1 MERLGDRRFP
11 GEGWAGNRGKKLR
24 IEAFSIRPVD
34 TLLARDIEFKALGP
48 KGRQTPWVTDAKLCG
63 TRGQGLP
70 LTGFAIRLAPHV
82 AERFEVVYQGS
93 FFESGIV
100 GPHRDGELCIPPI
113 TDDPLEAIN
122 VRLIATLIVKTG
134 GALIASKPRYQ
145 TMHDVSS
152 ADEGA
157 VLSKTVLN
165 VGCGYPLRQKLHRH
179 FHGPEWREIRL
190 DLDPAVQP
198 DIVCSITDISPVAAD
213 SVDAVWSSHNLEH
226 LQRHEVPLALAEFLR
241 VLKPHGLLLLTLPD
255 LQQVARLVAEDRL
268 EDSAYISQSGPITP
282 LDMIF
287 GHTASLAR
295 GNQFMAHRTGFTAR
309 TLHRLLIETGF
320 VEVTLRQATSFDLW
334 ATGHKP
340 GRG

>member
-1 MERLGDRRFP
+1 MPDTGSP
-11 GEGWAGNRGKKLR
+11 GP
-24 IEAFSIRPVD
+24 FSSN
-34 TLLARDIEFKALGP
+34 G
-48 KGRQTPWVTDAKLCG
+48 
-63 TRGQGLP
+63 
-70 LTGFAIRLAPHV
+70 
-82 AERFEVVYQGS
+82 
-93 FFESGIV
+93 
-100 GPHRDGELCIPPI
+100 
-113 TDDPLEAIN
+113 
-122 VRLIATLIVKTG
+122 G
-134 GALIASKPRYQ
+134 GA
-145 TMHDVSS
+145 
-152 ADEGA
+152 
-157 VLSKTVLN
+157 LSKTVLN

-198 DIVCSITDISPVAAD
+198 DIVCSIIDIGPIAAD

-309 TLHRLLIETGF
+309 SLQQAADRSGICRGLPASRDLVRFVGHGLQARARLN
-320 VEVTLRQATSFDLW
+320 R
-334 ATGHKP
+334 
-340 GRG
+340 

>member
-1 MERLGDRRFP
+1 MPEV
-11 GEGWAGNRGKKLR
+11 
-24 IEAFSIRPVD
+24 S
-34 TLLARDIEFKALGP
+34 
-48 KGRQTPWVTDAKLCG
+48 
-63 TRGQGLP
+63 
-70 LTGFAIRLAPHV
+70 LTG
-82 AERFEVVYQGS
+82 
-93 FFESGIV
+93 
-100 GPHRDGELCIPPI
+100 D
-113 TDDPLEAIN
+113 
-122 VRLIATLIVKTG
+122 
-134 GALIASKPRYQ
+134 
-145 TMHDVSS
+145 S
-152 ADEGA
+152 A
-157 VLSKTVLN
+157 VPSKTVLN

-213 SVDAVWSSHNLEH
+213 WVDAVWSSHNLEH

-268 EDSAYISQSGPITP
+268 EESAYVSQSGPITP

-287 GHTASLAR
+287 GHTTSLAR

-309 TLHRLLIETGF
+309 SLHKLLIEAGF
-320 VEVTLRQATSFDLW
+320 VEVTLRQGASFDLW
-334 ATGHKP
+334 ATGYKP

>member
-1 MERLGDRRFP
+1 MPEVSLPGD
-11 GEGWAGNRGKKLR
+11 
-24 IEAFSIRPVD
+24 
-34 TLLARDIEFKALGP
+34 
-48 KGRQTPWVTDAKLCG
+48 
-63 TRGQGLP
+63 
-70 LTGFAIRLAPHV
+70 
-82 AERFEVVYQGS
+82 
-93 FFESGIV
+93 
-100 GPHRDGELCIPPI
+100 
-113 TDDPLEAIN
+113 
-122 VRLIATLIVKTG
+122 
-134 GALIASKPRYQ
+134 
-145 TMHDVSS
+145 S
-152 ADEGA
+152 A
-157 VLSKTVLN
+157 VPSKTVLN

-213 SVDAVWSSHNLEH
+213 WVDAVWSSHNLEH

-241 VLKPHGLLLLTLPD
+241 VLKPHGLLLVTLPD

-268 EDSAYISQSGPITP
+268 EESAYVSQSGPITP

-309 TLHRLLIETGF
+309 SLHKLLIEAGF
-320 VEVTLRQATSFDLW
+320 VEVTLRQGASFDLW
-334 ATGHKP
+334 ATGYKP

>member
-1 MERLGDRRFP
+1 MPEV
-11 GEGWAGNRGKKLR
+11 
-24 IEAFSIRPVD
+24 S
-34 TLLARDIEFKALGP
+34 
-48 KGRQTPWVTDAKLCG
+48 
-63 TRGQGLP
+63 
-70 LTGFAIRLAPHV
+70 LTG
-82 AERFEVVYQGS
+82 
-93 FFESGIV
+93 
-100 GPHRDGELCIPPI
+100 D
-113 TDDPLEAIN
+113 
-122 VRLIATLIVKTG
+122 
-134 GALIASKPRYQ
+134 
-145 TMHDVSS
+145 S
-152 ADEGA
+152 A
-157 VLSKTVLN
+157 VPSKTVLN

-213 SVDAVWSSHNLEH
+213 WVDAVWSSHNLEH

-268 EDSAYISQSGPITP
+268 EESAYVSQSGPITP

-309 TLHRLLIETGF
+309 SLHKLLIEAGF
-320 VEVTLRQATSFDLW
+320 VEVSLRQGTSFDLW
-334 ATGHKP
+334 ATGYKP
-340 GRG
+340 WQG